1 MIQAAAPTLAGDT
14 VTLRAHRDDDIE
26 RLVEQCV
33 DPLSIEWTTV
43 PTPYSRD
50 DAATF
55 VRHVM
60 PGGWAS
66 DREWGF
72 AVEHDDRFAGT
83 VSLRNR
89 GAHLAEIAFGA
100 HPDARGKGVMEQALR
115 LLLAW
120 GFEARGLGTVIWYAN
135 AGNIASRDLVRR
147 VGFSFDGTLRGY
159 LDHRGTPTDA
169 WAGTLLR
176 GEPMAPRA

>member
-1 MIQAAAPTLAGDT
+1 MTAAPVLTDGN
-14 VTLRAHRDDDIE
+14 VRIRAHHDDDIE
-26 RLVEQCV
+26 RLLEQCR

-66 DREWGF
+66 DQEWGF
-72 AVEHDDRFAGT
+72 AVEYDGRFGGT

-89 GAHLAEIAFGA
+89 GAHLAEVAFGA
-100 HPDARGKGVMEQALR
+100 HPDVRGTGAMERSLR
-115 LLLAW
+115 LLLEW
-120 GFEARGLGTVIWYAN
+120 GFRERGLATVIWYAN
-135 AGNIASRDLVRR
+135 VGNLGSRDLVRR
-147 VGFSFDGTLRGY
+147 LGFSFDGTLRGY

-176 GEPMAPRA
+176 GEPMRPRD